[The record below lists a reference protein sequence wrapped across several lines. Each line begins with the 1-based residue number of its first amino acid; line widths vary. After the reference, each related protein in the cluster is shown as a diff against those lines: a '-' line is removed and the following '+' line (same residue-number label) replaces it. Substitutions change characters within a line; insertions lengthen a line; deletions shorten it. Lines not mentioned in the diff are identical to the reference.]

1 MTRLFLWVD
10 QILDSIVD
18 QRVKMNTASG
28 EEAFNNERKDFLQL
42 LLDLKKQEDSATP
55 ISMTQIMALLM
66 DIVVGGTDTT
76 ATMAEWVMAEMMC
89 NPEVMK
95 KAQEEL
101 AEVVGMNNIVE
112 EAHLPKLLTVFGC
125 SCEGDIPSTRAS
137 PTPSPTVS

>member
-1 MTRLFLWVD
+1 MIFSIYLTSLAFPGKFISDLDKCTLCQLYDQLVLIFFQPLNSD
-10 QILDSIVD
+10 QIIW
-18 QRVKMNTASG
+18 RV
-28 EEAFNNERKDFLQL
+28 EEIFAPE
-42 LLDLKKQEDSATP
+42 SV
-55 ISMTQIMALLM
+55 IG

-76 ATMAEWVMAEMMC
+76 ETMAEWVMAEMMC